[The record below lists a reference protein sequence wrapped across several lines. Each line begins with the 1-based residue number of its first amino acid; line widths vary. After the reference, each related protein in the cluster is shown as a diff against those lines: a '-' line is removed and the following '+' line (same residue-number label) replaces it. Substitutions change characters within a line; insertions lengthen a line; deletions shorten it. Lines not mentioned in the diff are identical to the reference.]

1 MELLGRLAELA
12 QAAVEL
18 TPDPN
23 GLPGWHRRLVW
34 LATLTAANEF
44 GQVRRQGEK
53 WATQVPAA
61 MRGWLAVLRSRAE
74 TNAQDHLEL
83 LVTAADDATGPDPL
97 RSALASAEAS
107 IVLGLQ
113 LGQLAAAIPHAQAT
127 GIPVLLR
134 GVMAA
139 DGLLAVLAGEPGGG
153 DQLRAAIAIPGFADN
168 PVRYESPES
177 ALAAWHI
184 WRGER
189 AARSG
194 GPAGMGY
201 RRRVPL
207 RAEHDGAVAR

>member
-1 MELLGRLAELA
+1 VG
-12 QAAVEL
+12 
-18 TPDPN
+18 
-23 GLPGWHRRLVW
+23 
-34 LATLTAANEF
+34 
-44 GQVRRQGEK
+44 
-53 WATQVPAA
+53 TQVPAA

-83 LVTAADDATGPDPL
+83 LVTAADDATVPDPL

-113 LGQLAAAIPHAQAT
+113 LGQLAAARRLAAAAIPHAQAT